1 MIAFI
6 LVCSQE
12 FSTFSF
18 WEELDERRVIKEDF
32 ANVSVSVCVC
42 VCVGTMNILV
52 LILENRH
59 SSKEDIDF

>member
-18 WEELDERRVIKEDF
+18 WEELDERRVIKDF
-32 ANVSVSVCVC
+32 ASVSVSVCVC
-42 VCVGTMNILV
+42 VCVC
-52 LILENRH
+52 RH
-59 SSKEDIDF
+59 NQYLSTDS